1 MLELKSRVIV
11 VLLSLLS
18 GCILLYNAW
27 GPVLAVV
34 ISLFLV
40 VYICYSLITNDS
52 LLSPHAFFF
61 LNYFEETA
69 LELKIVIGKIIVY
82 LLRYYNLIWSKIKYV
97 YGVSLSTV
105 KMERRRSSGYQL
117 SSDTTFNS
125 RNSSRFGIIPQ
136 LSPILRTNNKRIS
149 NISNVS
155 ENKFNQ
161 DNEYQSHSQINRY
174 NKYTSTPLSVLKKN
188 ELDRLE
194 LDTLE
199 TNDFPSQR
207 KNSPMFNQN
216 HTLTRGE
223 NNTSFSPDGS
233 PWGTSISPKIRSK
246 AGGVKT
252 VQTVAGPLLAST
264 RYNIDPKTYTD
275 ITSPG
280 LTLRLTKYAAEANNK
295 LTHQS
300 QYSAGQFPK
309 VNLHANPIP
318 LINTKSTK
326 IRGPVTVRIAP
337 PETTKYSPQER
348 KRILSDICQSENKS
362 PSSVVQVLKEI
373 SLKRHA
379 SREDV
384 TSEIVKKQK
393 TDNTLL
399 NEVDNFEETKQKR
412 GRDESPKSDDDDDD
426 NSSKNR
432 RPTKRSKTPS
442 CYDILRSLSS
452 SIHVSTGTKRKAVD
466 CSRCGTPEFEKHF
479 KSLKD
484 SQHDDSQSHIEVQAG
499 NKDESVLNEN
509 KKRSASSYSYKS
521 PNNHPQKQLCV
532 KGILKP
538 SKNTKNYNES
548 KVLPANEEDIE
559 PHEDKKKGNSSVNTT
574 TFTDKLFMK
583 EEPKRNDKLKSFE
596 EEQQNLIEVRFTTN
610 DIEEIKKK
618 DIVNMRQTSMRARLQ
633 TASGINPDVVIQAE
647 EISEV
652 APEIFSSTDYATLN
666 SITTTTNIN
675 TTPITTSAVAPT
687 ISPSKTLSNVKP
699 VKHITFNLPN
709 TENISDTKEQST
721 NNLVSDGKSKSTIT
735 TEMSTCKTDATPT
748 TSPELTNVTTAVD
761 SSSVTNISLTKP
773 LVSGKTVTDTLPI
786 ITSVAPVIVS
796 PVATNGILKP
806 STSIINSSIS
816 PTNVPS
822 TTVILS
828 IPSTSVSLFTNKST
842 IANTATTSSYSDTTN
857 IKSSIAKP
865 FLPNVPNTGFTMNT
879 DFPKFN
885 FGNIAKTTESP
896 QINTPSVQNVTTS
909 GLSFTT
915 ETKSVFPAPA
925 NAGLIAAPDGAVS
938 VFQNITDNPT
948 NSNFKNFSTTAT
960 STVPFMF
967 GSNTALTP
975 KTEVSL
981 FNTTTNNAP
990 RTFGISG
997 ITQTIPISS
1006 NASIIP
1012 NNPAT
1017 TSNTMLNLTNST
1029 FSANASSGS
1038 TTFTFSTTKPMFS
1051 FGTSNASTAENK
1063 SAFSYNT
1070 NALENSTG
1078 LLASTNAPVTS
1089 TTSNNT
1095 TSGFN
1100 VPGVT
1105 STTQFSTTTAS
1116 MFNTTSTSA
1125 ASIFNAP
1132 STTTASIFNTPSTTT
1147 ESMFNA
1153 PATTTASMFNA
1164 PATTTASI
1172 FSAPATTA
1180 ASMFNTPSTTAGSMF
1195 NTPSTTT
1202 ASMFNAP
1209 STTTAS
1215 IFNTPLTTAVSI
1227 FNTASTT
1234 VASMFNTPS
1243 TTTASIFNTPATT
1256 TMFRTTTS
1264 EPVFGQSI
1272 AAPIFGNTKKSPFVP
1287 IQPTKPTIEFG
1298 TSNNN
1303 FKEDKPPAFGT
1314 NTTVFGSSSTPLFG
1328 SQTTAPPT
1336 FGTPSVSTSTLNFGS
1351 TNTATAVFGAPN
1363 LSAPGNTQTSTT
1375 HSFGTPNPIF
1385 GNQNNPAPPFGSTNT
1400 APVGA
1405 FNPPMQNT
1413 FETQQTTPLSFGAT
1427 SNSNAFGDNKAS
1439 PFGIQTTVAPAFP
1452 TNENN
1457 TNPIFTFGG
1466 NQGGQQQQSN
1476 TFSFG
1481 NNASNNNASTTG
1493 PVPFQFGANTSKPV
1507 TGFNFTAPS
1516 TTPSLNFGTS
1526 GTPTF
1531 NAPTPGM
1538 FSIGSGS
1545 TAPRSRATR
1554 GRKPR

>member
-1 MLELKSRVIV
+1 MLEFESRVV
-11 VLLSLLS
+11 VVSLSLLS

-40 VYICYSLITNDS
+40 VYVCYSLITNDS
-52 LLSPHAFFF
+52 LLSPHAYFF
-61 LNYFEETA
+61 LNYFKETA
-69 LELKIVIGKIIVY
+69 LELKIVIEKFIVY
-82 LLRYYNLIWSKIKYV
+82 LLRYFNIIWSKIKYFF
-97 YGVSLSTV
+97 GVSLSTV
-105 KMERRRSSGYQL
+105 KMKSRRSSGYQL

-125 RNSSRFGIIPQ
+125 RNTSRFGIIPQ
-136 LSPILRTNNKRIS
+136 LSPIPRTSHKQHIS
-149 NISNVS
+149 DISNVS
-155 ENKFNQ
+155 ENKINQ
-161 DNEYQSHSQINRY
+161 DDEYQSHDSSNRY
-174 NKYTSTPLSVLKKN
+174 NKYTSTLLSVLKKN
-188 ELDRLE
+188 ELHRLE
-194 LDTLE
+194 PDTLE
-199 TNDFPSQR
+199 TSLPSPR

-223 NNTSFSPDGS
+223 NNTSFSPEGS
-233 PWGTSISPKIRSK
+233 PWGTSISPKMRSK

-309 VNLHANPIP
+309 VNLHASPIP
-318 LINTKSTK
+318 LINTKFAKT
-326 IRGPVTVRIAP
+326 RGPVTVRVAP

-348 KRILSDICQSENKS
+348 QKILSDICQSENKS

-384 TSEIVKKQK
+384 TTDIVKKQR
-393 TDNTLL
+393 TDNMLI

-412 GRDESPKSDDDDDD
+412 GREESPKSDDD
-426 NSSKNR
+426 NLSKNL

-452 SIHVSTGTKRKAVD
+452 SIHVATGIKRKAVD

-484 SQHDDSQSHIEVQAG
+484 SQHEDSHSHIDLQII
-499 NKDESVLNEN
+499 NKEDIDALNEN
-509 KKRSASSYSYKS
+509 KKRCASSHSYKS
-521 PNNHPQKQLCV
+521 LNNTQKQSCV

-538 SKNTKNYNES
+538 FSNTKNYSES
-548 KVLPANEEDIE
+548 KVVPTNEEDIK
-559 PHEDKKKGNSSVNTT
+559 PYEDEEEDNNSSLTT
-574 TFTDKLFMK
+574 TKYTDKLFMK

-596 EEQQNLIEVRFTTN
+596 EEQKHLIDAGFTTN

-633 TASGINPDVVIQAE
+633 SMFDAISGKASGINPDVVIQAE

-652 APEIFSSTDYATLN
+652 APAISSSTDCATLN
-666 SITTTTNIN
+666 SITTTTNVN
-675 TTPITTSAVAPT
+675 TTPIITSALAPT
-687 ISPSKTLSNVKP
+687 LTPSKILSNTKP

-709 TENISDTKEQST
+709 TENISGTKEQST
-721 NNLVSDGKSKSTIT
+721 SNLVSDDKNKSIIT
-735 TEMSTCKTDATPT
+735 SETSICKTDATPT
-748 TSPELTNVTTAVD
+748 SLELTNMTTKTNSPSVTT
-761 SSSVTNISLTKP
+761 ISFIIP
-773 LVSGKTVTDTLPI
+773 RKTVTDTLPVT
-786 ITSVAPVIVS
+786 TSVTPVIVS
-796 PVATNGILKP
+796 PVASNGILKS
-806 STSIINSSIS
+806 STSIINSSTS
-816 PTNVPS
+816 STNVPS

-828 IPSTSVSLFTNKST
+828 IPSTSTSLFTNKST
-842 IANTATTSSYSDTTN
+842 IANTATSPSFSDTTN
-857 IKSSIAKP
+857 IKTSIGKS
-865 FLPNVPNTGFTMNT
+865 FLPNVTNTGFTMST

-885 FGNIAKTTESP
+885 FGNIANTTEST
-896 QINTPSVQNVTTS
+896 QINTVSVQNTTS
-909 GLSFTT
+909 SLSFTT
-915 ETKSVFPAPA
+915 DIKSMFTAPANVGSITAGSGGGVGAASVFP
-925 NAGLIAAPDGAVS
+925 NIA
-938 VFQNITDNPT
+938 DNST
-948 NSNFKNFSTTAT
+948 SSTFKNFSTTTT
-960 STVPFMF
+960 SSVPFIF
-967 GSNTALTP
+967 GSNTASTP

-981 FNTTTNNAP
+981 FNTTTSNAP

-1006 NASIIP
+1006 NTSIIP
-1012 NNPAT
+1012 NNPPT
-1017 TSNTMLNLTNST
+1017 TTNTILNLTSST
-1029 FSANASSGS
+1029 FSGNASSGS
-1038 TTFTFSTTKPMFS
+1038 TTFTFSTTKPIFS

-1063 SAFSYNT
+1063 PTFSYNT

-1078 LLASTNAPVTS
+1078 LLGSTNTPVAS

-1100 VPGVT
+1100 IPGVT
-1105 STTQFSTTTAS
+1105 SSTQFSTTTV
-1116 MFNTTSTSA
+1116 
-1125 ASIFNAP
+1125 
-1132 STTTASIFNTPSTTT
+1132 
-1147 ESMFNA
+1147 
-1153 PATTTASMFNA
+1153 
-1164 PATTTASI
+1164 
-1172 FSAPATTA
+1172 
-1180 ASMFNTPSTTAGSMF
+1180 SMF

-1202 ASMFNAP
+1202 ASMFNTP
-1209 STTTAS
+1209 STTA
-1215 IFNTPLTTAVSI
+1215 
-1227 FNTASTT
+1227 
-1234 VASMFNTPS
+1234 ASMFNTPA

-1272 AAPIFGNTKKSPFVP
+1272 AAPIFGNTTKTPFVP
-1287 IQPTKPTIEFG
+1287 IQSTKSTIEFG
-1298 TSNNN
+1298 TGNNN
-1303 FKEDKPPAFGT
+1303 FKEDKPPAFGS

-1336 FGTPSVSTSTLNFGS
+1336 FGSPSVSTSTLNFDS
-1351 TNTATAVFGAPN
+1351 TNTTTAVFGAPN
-1363 LSAPGNTQTSTT
+1363 LSAPGNTQSSTVHNFVILT
-1375 HSFGTPNPIF
+1375 TPNPIF
-1385 GNQNNPAPPFGSTNT
+1385 GNQNNSVPSFGSTT
-1400 APVGA
+1400 TTPVGT
-1405 FNPPMQNT
+1405 FNTPMQST
-1413 FETQQTTPLSFGAT
+1413 FETQQSTPLPFGAA

-1439 PFGIQTTVAPAFP
+1439 PFGIQTTVTPAFP

-1457 TNPIFTFGG
+1457 TSSIFTFGG

-1481 NNASNNNASTTG
+1481 NNNASNNNVSTTG

-1526 GTPTF
+1526 GSTPTF